1 MKIIGNGVDIV
12 DNFRIRKAIKNKKF
26 IDRLFTNEEIK
37 ISLKKNINR
46 PNYFAKRFAAK
57 EAFVKAIGTGFSKN
71 INFKDINIKNNPYG
85 KPEIYVNTKL
95 MKIIKKKFK
104 ISKFKS
110 YLSLTDEKNHSISF
124 VIISG
129 S

>member
-12 DNFRIRKAIKNKKF
+12 DNFRIKKAIKNKKF
-26 IDRLFTNEEIK
+26 INRLFTNEEIK
-37 ISLKKNINR
+37 SSLKKNINR

>member
-12 DNFRIRKAIKNKKF
+12 DNFRIKKAIKNKKF

-37 ISLKKNINR
+37 SSLKKNINR
-46 PNYFAKRFAAK
+46 SNYFAKRFAAK

>member
-12 DNFRIRKAIKNKKF
+12 DNFRIKKAIKNKKF

-37 ISLKKNINR
+37 SSLKKNINR
-46 PNYFAKRFAAK
+46 SNYFAKRFAAK
-57 EAFVKAIGTGFSKN
+57 EAFVKAIGTGFSKD

>member
-12 DNFRIRKAIKNKKF
+12 DNFRIKKAIKNKKF

>member
-12 DNFRIRKAIKNKKF
+12 DNFRIKKAIKNKKF

-37 ISLKKNINR
+37 SSLKKNINR
-46 PNYFAKRFAAK
+46 SNYFAKRFAAK

-95 MKIIKKKFK
+95 MRIIKKKFK

>member
-37 ISLKKNINR
+37 SSLKKNINR
-46 PNYFAKRFAAK
+46 SNYFAKRFAAK

>member
-12 DNFRIRKAIKNKKF
+12 DNFRIKKAIKNKKF
-26 IDRLFTNEEIK
+26 IDRIFTNEEIK
-37 ISLKKNINR
+37 SSLKKNINR

>member
-12 DNFRIRKAIKNKKF
+12 DNFRIKKAIKNKKF
-26 IDRLFTNEEIK
+26 INRLFTNEEIK
-37 ISLKKNINR
+37 SSLKKNINR
-46 PNYFAKRFAAK
+46 SNYFAKRFAAK

>member
-12 DNFRIRKAIKNKKF
+12 DNFRIKKAIKNKKF

-37 ISLKKNINR
+37 CSLKKNINR
-46 PNYFAKRFAAK
+46 SNYFAKRFAAK
-57 EAFVKAIGTGFSKN
+57 EAFVKAIGTGFSKD
-71 INFKDINIKNNPYG
+71 INFKDIHIKNNPSG
-85 KPEIYVNTKL
+85 TPEIYVNTKL
-95 MKIIKKKFK
+95 KKKIKKKFK